1 MTFERSYI
9 FLDTSVYVQESY
21 RFSGTSLGKLVGM
34 SSDDELRL
42 IVPEIIQKEVTYKL
56 RETAEEHTA
65 KIQTALASNIIGLID
80 EKNKKLAG
88 LDFQIDQEKL
98 VGSIVETW
106 ERFCVRCSAETIPL
120 AGINLPNVVASYFDA
135 KPPFGKG
142 RKRNE
147 FPDAFAVASLVSF
160 AEDNPG
166 RPIYVVSGDNG
177 MLEAFRN
184 DSRFRCH
191 KELSEVLDEY
201 NRHTEALSPAAHAL
215 MEENIDWITEVIVDE
230 LNANPGLYA
239 SEYRDGRISVQ
250 DISVDVYE
258 MNLVEIWLD
267 RAVFDIGLDYRVYA
281 EVTDM
286 VRIGYD
292 DYDWDVIPRNFDGRM
307 TVYVEVLTNSDFS
320 ELNEIASIEF

>member
-21 RFSGTSLGKLVGM
+21 RFSGTSLGKLAGM

-56 RETAEEHTA
+56 RETAEEHAA
-65 KIQTALASNIIGLID
+65 KIQTALDSNIIGLIG
-80 EKNKKLAG
+80 EKDKKMAG
-88 LDFQIDQEKL
+88 LDFQIDQEML
-98 VGSIVETW
+98 VARIVETW
-106 ERFCVRCSAETIPL
+106 ERFCTRCNAEAIPL
-120 AGINLPNVVASYFDA
+120 ASVNLQGVVASYFDA

-147 FPDAFAVASLVSF
+147 FPDAFAVASMVSF
-160 AEDNPG
+160 AENNPR
-166 RPIYVVSGDNG
+166 RPIYVVSRDNG

-215 MEENIDWITEVIVDE
+215 MEKNVDWITEVIGDE
-230 LNANPGLYA
+230 LHANPSLYA
-239 SEYRDGRISVQ
+239 SEYRDGRVSVQ

-258 MNLVEIWLD
+258 MNLVEIGLD
-267 RAVFDIGLDYRVYA
+267 RAVFDVGLDYRVYA
-281 EVTDM
+281 EVIDM
-286 VRIGYD
+286 VRVGYD

-307 TVYVEVLTNSDFS
+307 TVYVEVRANSDFS

>member
-1 MTFERSYI
+1 MPFERSFI

-42 IVPEIIQKEVTYKL
+42 IVPEIIQHEVTYKL
-56 RETAEEHTA
+56 RETAEEHAA
-65 KIQTALASNIIGLID
+65 KIESALDSNIIGLIGD
-80 EKNKKLAG
+80 KAKKLAG
-88 LDFQIDQEKL
+88 IDFQIDQEKL
-98 VGSIVETW
+98 VESIVETW
-106 ERFCVRCSAETIPL
+106 EKFRVRCNSESVPL
-120 AGINLPNVVASYFDA
+120 ASIDLPGVVASYFDA

-147 FPDAFAVASLVSF
+147 FPDAFAVSSMVSF
-160 AEDNPG
+160 ANDNPG
-166 RPIYVVSGDNG
+166 RPIYVVSRDEG

-215 MEENIDWITEVIVDE
+215 MEENVDWITEVIVDE
-230 LNANPGLYA
+230 LHTNPSLYA
-239 SEYRDGRISVQ
+239 LEYRDDRISVQ
-250 DISVDVYE
+250 GIFVDVYE
-258 MNLVEIWLD
+258 MNLVEIGLD
-267 RAVFDIGLDYRVYA
+267 RAVFDVGLDYRVNA

-286 VRIGYD
+286 VRVGYD
-292 DYDWDVIPRNFDGRM
+292 DYDWDVIPRNFDGRI

>member
-1 MTFERSYI
+1 MSFERSYI

-21 RFSGTSLGKLVGM
+21 RFSGTSLGKLAGM

-42 IVPEIIQKEVTYKL
+42 VVPEIIQQEVAYKL
-56 RETAEEHTA
+56 RETAEEHAA
-65 KIQTALASNIIGLID
+65 KIQTALESNIIGLIGD
-80 EKNKKLAG
+80 NDKKLVG

-98 VGSIVETW
+98 VESIVETW
-106 ERFCVRCSAETIPL
+106 ERFRVRCDTESIPHASIDL
-120 AGINLPNVVASYFDA
+120 AGVVASYFDA
-135 KPPFGKG
+135 RPPFGKG

-147 FPDAFAVASLVSF
+147 FPDAFAVASMVRF
-160 AEDNPG
+160 AEDNPC
-166 RPIYVVSGDNG
+166 RPIYVVSRDNG

-191 KELSEVLDEY
+191 KELSEVFDEY

-215 MEENIDWITEVIVDE
+215 MEENVDWITEVIVDE
-230 LNANPGLYA
+230 LNANPNLYA
-239 SEYRDGRISVQ
+239 PEYRDGRICIHNV
-250 DISVDVYE
+250 SVDLYE
-258 MNLVEIWLD
+258 MNLVEIGLD
-267 RAVFDIGLDYRVYA
+267 RAVFDVGLDYHVDA

-307 TVYVEVLTNSDFS
+307 TLYLEVLTNSDFS